1 MYLECGPGGRL
12 DRRGFLGRSCGAMVG
27 VAASGLAAWG
37 TAADGAEPE
46 SAQPLLPTVPLGKYR
61 VTRLIAG
68 YNPIGGFSHTT
79 LNEARQMLEYFTA
92 EQTAQFLLHCE
103 RQGINT
109 WQFDLT
115 DKTIQAIRVARDKGS
130 GIQLICLHADGPGGA
145 SLEEVMKQKPLA
157 IVHHGGV
164 TDGLFRAGRAEKV
177 HDFVKRVHDVGAL
190 AGVSAHNPENIK
202 RIADEGWESDLFMT
216 CFYYLTRPREDMEKE
231 LGKVPVGE
239 PFFESDPDDMTR
251 VVREVKQPCLG
262 FKILAAGRSCWSA
275 PSVEDAFR
283 YAFANLKP
291 TDAVI
296 VGMCPRF
303 ADEVSENA
311 GYARKYGAA

>member
-1 MYLECGPGGRL
+1 MYTECGPGGKV
-12 DRRGFLGRSCGAMVG
+12 DRRSFLGRSCGAMAG
-27 VAASGLAAWG
+27 VAASGLIAWG
-37 TAADGAEPE
+37 KAAEGAEPE
-46 SAQPLLPTVPLGKYR
+46 PAQPLLPTIQLGKYR

-79 LNEARQMLEYFTA
+79 LNEARNMQEYFTA
-92 EQTAQFLLHCE
+92 AQTAEFLLHCE

-115 DKTIQAIRVARDKGS
+115 DKTAEAIRIARDKGS
-130 GIQLICLHADGPGGA
+130 GIQLICLHADRPGGP
-145 SLEEVMKQKPLA
+145 SLEEVMKQQPLA

-164 TDGLFRAGRAEKV
+164 TDGLFRAGQAEKV

-190 AGVSAHNPENIK
+190 AGVSAHNPANIK
-202 RIADEGWESDLFMT
+202 RIADEGWENDLFMT
-216 CFYYLTRPREDMEKE
+216 CFYYVTRPREEMQQA

-262 FKILAAGRSCWSA
+262 FKILAAGRRCWSA
-275 PSVEDAFR
+275 PSVEEAFR

-291 TDAVI
+291 TDGVI
-296 VGMCPRF
+296 VGMFPRF

-311 GYARKYGAA
+311 GYARKHGAA